1 MLVNWLD
8 VEFVRALDV
17 VTTAATIFISC
28 SFCILIL
35 ITEIYGYKLARLAIW
50 WNVLLNILLIIL
62 GEQLTIIPGS
72 SLTLYNNIVVSSTK
86 LILASVV
93 AAFFSQ
99 HVNAYLQAKM
109 KINMKDDLVSRFIL
123 PAILSSGLD
132 SLLVNA
138 IAFYKTMNTHHMIS
152 IVTSV
157 WFTKMF
163 IILMTTPILVK
174 LSKKLKSIEKIDIY
188 DINTQFNPFAT
199 ESRYTSAD
207 NFFDRSHAD
216 PEPNIEPSS

>member
-1 MLVNWLD
+1 
-8 VEFVRALDV
+8 
-17 VTTAATIFISC
+17 
-28 SFCILIL
+28 
-35 ITEIYGYKLARLAIW
+35 
-50 WNVLLNILLIIL
+50 
-62 GEQLTIIPGS
+62 
-72 SLTLYNNIVVSSTK
+72 
-86 LILASVV
+86 
-93 AAFFSQ
+93 
-99 HVNAYLQAKM
+99 M
-109 KINMKDDLVSRFIL
+109 KGNLVSRIIL

-174 LSKKLKSIEKIDIY
+174 LSKKLKSIEKIDVY

-207 NFFDRSHAD
+207 NFFDRSHTD
-216 PEPNIEPSS
+216 PESDIEPSS